1 MIKVALL
8 SRWHVHADEYAGYA
22 KENAN
27 VEVVKVWDEQEH
39 RGRKWA
45 EELGVDF
52 EWNLEKV
59 ITDPAIDAVMVASPT
74 SMHNEIIL
82 SAVTVGKHIFT
93 EKVLAFTVKECM
105 EIYEAV
111 EKNKVKLMV
120 SLPRLME
127 PYFLYVHEAIQ
138 NGLVGRINTIRCKVA
153 HDGALPSETHPNGW
167 LPASFFD
174 EHLCGGGAFIDFGAH
189 PIYLTNRLG
198 GEVKHVSAN
207 LSKFANDKVDD
218 HAVVIVE
225 YESGVIGILEAS
237 FVTRKSPFILEIFG
251 TEGTILVEDSHVK
264 IRSTKLNDGQ
274 WLEPELPK
282 KRPMAFT
289 QWVESILNE
298 REPDIKK
305 EDVVRLTELNELA
318 ARSHQEG
325 RRIFRN
331 ERVSLEKE
339 KVDFC

>member
-1 MIKVALL
+1 MLRVALL

-22 KENAN
+22 KENSN
-27 VEVVKVWDEQEH
+27 VKIVKVWDEQEE

-45 EELGVDF
+45 KELGVVF
-52 EWNLEKV
+52 EGKLEK
-59 ITDPAIDAVMVASPT
+59 IMADPAIDAVMVASPT
-74 SMHNEIIL
+74 SMHKEIIL
-82 SAVTVGKHIFT
+82 RAAVAGKHIFT
-93 EKVLAFTVKECM
+93 EKILAFTVKECM

-111 EKNKVKLMV
+111 ERNKVKLMV

-127 PYFLYVHEAIQ
+127 PYFLYAHDAIQ
-138 NGLVGRINTIRCKVA
+138 NGLVGRVNTIRCKVA

-167 LPASFFD
+167 LPVSFFD
-174 EHLCGGGAFIDFGAH
+174 EQLCGGGAFIDFGAH

-198 GEVKHVSAN
+198 GDVKHVSAN
-207 LSKFANDKVDD
+207 LSKFENKLVDD

-225 YESGVIGILEAS
+225 YESGAIGILEAS
-237 FVTRKSPFILEIFG
+237 FVTRKSPFILEVFG

-264 IRSTKLNDGQ
+264 IRSTKLNNGQ
-274 WLEPELPK
+274 WFEPELPE

-289 QWVESILNE
+289 QWVDSILNGAE
-298 REPDIKK
+298 TEIKM

-318 ARSHQEG
+318 AKSHQEG

-331 ERVSLEKE
+331 EMAA
-339 KVDFC
+339 VDNEC

>member
-1 MIKVALL
+1 MLRVALL

-22 KENAN
+22 KENSN
-27 VEVVKVWDEQEH
+27 VKIVKVWDEQKE

-52 EWNLEKV
+52 EGNLEKV
-59 ITDPAIDAVMVASPT
+59 MTDPAIDAVIVASPT
-74 SMHNEIIL
+74 SIHKEIIL
-82 SAVTVGKHIFT
+82 SAAKSGKHIFT
-93 EKVLAFTVKECM
+93 EKVLAFTVNACK

-111 EKNKVKLMV
+111 EKYQVKLMV

-127 PYFLYVHEAIQ
+127 PYFLYAQEAIQ
-138 NGLVGRINTIRCKVA
+138 KGLVGRINTIRCKVA
-153 HDGALPSETHPNGW
+153 HDGALASDNHPNGW

-174 EHLCGGGAFIDFGAH
+174 ERLCGGGAFIDFGAH

-207 LSKFANDKVDD
+207 LSKFESNGVDD

-225 YESGVIGILEAS
+225 YESGALGILEAS
-237 FVTRKSPFILEIFG
+237 FVTRKSPFILEVFG

-264 IRSTKLNDGQ
+264 IRSTKVNDGQ
-274 WLEPELPK
+274 WLEPELPE

-289 QWVESILNE
+289 QWVESILSE
-298 REPDIKK
+298 KVPDIKK
-305 EDVVRLTELNELA
+305 EDVIRLTELNELA
-318 ARSHQEG
+318 MKSHQQG

-331 ERVSLEKE
+331 DMASPEK
-339 KVDFC
+339 